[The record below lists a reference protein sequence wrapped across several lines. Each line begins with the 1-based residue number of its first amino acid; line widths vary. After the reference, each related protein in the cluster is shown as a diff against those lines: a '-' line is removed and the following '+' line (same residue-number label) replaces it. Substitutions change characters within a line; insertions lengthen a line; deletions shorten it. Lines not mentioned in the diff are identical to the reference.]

1 MKKFAVVLAG
11 CGVYDGAEIHEAVL
25 TMLAIKKQ
33 GADYTIFAPDIQQH
47 HVVNHTSGEE
57 MPETR
62 NVLVEAARIARGN
75 IQDLKTY
82 NPDDFDAIIFPGGF
96 GVAKNLCD
104 FAFKGADCDIND
116 DVAEAIQKTVNAS
129 KPVGALCISPA
140 LLAKVLGDVEL
151 TIGQEPGT
159 IEQLHKLGAKHTNT
173 SHGEVVI
180 DTKYKIFTTPCYML
194 DAEITHIEEGAAN
207 IVGKMLEV
215 M

>member
-1 MKKFAVVLAG
+1 MNFLSKIAFILLSSVILVQVSCKKKENFSDIPYIEFVSFAKIQTST
-11 CGVYDGAEIHEAVL
+11 GVDDKGILEFSFTDGDGDIGLHNWDTVAPYDYNLFISYFE
-25 TMLAIKKQ
+25 KQ
-33 GADYTIFAPDIQQH
+33 
-47 HVVNHTSGEE
+47 NGEFKE
-57 MPETR
+57 
-62 NVLVEAARIARGN
+62 V
-75 IQDLKTY
+75 
-82 NPDDFDAIIFPGGF
+82 II
-96 GVAKNLCD
+96 V
-104 FAFKGADCDIND
+104 DIND